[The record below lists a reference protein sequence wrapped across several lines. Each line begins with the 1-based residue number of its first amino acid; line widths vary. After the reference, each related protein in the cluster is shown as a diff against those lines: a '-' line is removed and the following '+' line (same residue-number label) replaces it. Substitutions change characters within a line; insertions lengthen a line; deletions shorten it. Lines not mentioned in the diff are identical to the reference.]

1 MSSFRIAVGELWG
14 EEVVRRGLATLDP
27 ESRLSVEQA
36 AALLW
41 VPIEVQARAIDAWTA
56 AAGVEFEELVDR
68 AVRRST
74 QRNMSTVLRAFVRFT
89 SDAAIMARAPLLYS
103 KIRNAGKLT
112 TDYRGPGVA
121 RAYLTEWQGGT
132 DKQMFSLSISIEA
145 LLEVAGRDHARCKF
159 KRTSDGAMFDVTWG
173 DPRVLPRRY
182 R

>member
-1 MSSFRIAVGELWG
+1 MSSFRIAVGEIWG
-14 EEVVRRGLATLDP
+14 EDVVQRGLATLDP

-68 AVRRST
+68 AVRRAT

-89 SDAAIMARAPLLYS
+89 SDEAIMTRAPLMFGKL
-103 KIRNAGKLT
+103 RNAGKLT
-112 TDYRGPGVA
+112 VDYRGPGAA
-121 RAYLTEWQGGT
+121 RATLTEWRNGT
-132 DKQMFSLSISIEA
+132 DRQMFSLSISFEA
-145 LLEVAGRDHARCKF
+145 LMEVAGREHVRCKF
-159 KRTSDGAMFDVTWG
+159 KRTSDGAVFDVTWG
-173 DPRVLPRRY
+173 DPRVPPRRY

>member
-1 MSSFRIAVGELWG
+1 MVQSIAGSSMSSFRIAVGELWG
-14 EEVVRRGLATLDP
+14 EDVVRRGLATLDP

-41 VPIEVQARAIDAWTA
+41 VPIEVQARAIDVWTA

-112 TDYRGPGVA
+112 TDYRGLGVV
-121 RAYLTEWQGGT
+121 RVYLMEW
-132 DKQMFSLSISIEA
+132 
-145 LLEVAGRDHARCKF
+145 
-159 KRTSDGAMFDVTWG
+159 
-173 DPRVLPRRY
+173 
-182 R
+182 